1 MGEAMMAAMEEEM
14 MGETAVE
21 MMEGMEEVTM
31 AVEMGVVTT
40 AEMADKMMATVME
53 VILETTVM
61 RVMVMAKL
69 FHLCHLQNRLLLR
82 HRHLPLRPAPLSF

>member
-1 MGEAMMAAMEEEM
+1 MGEAM

-31 AVEMGVVTT
+31 AVEMGVETT

-61 RVMVMAKL
+61 RVMVMTKL
-69 FHLCHLQNRLLLR
+69 FHLCHLQNRLLLHPNRHPRLR
-82 HRHLPLRPAPLSF
+82 HRLLLRPAPLSF

>member
-1 MGEAMMAAMEEEM
+1 MMAAMEE
-14 MGETAVE
+14 E

-31 AVEMGVVTT
+31 AVEMVVEMVVETT

-69 FHLCHLQNRLLLR
+69 FHLCHLQNRLLLHPNRHPRLR
-82 HRHLPLRPAPLSF
+82 HRLLLRPAPLSF